1 MKKVVLVD
9 GYNVIHSS
17 SFLKKLLL
25 QNLYRAQSELVRGV
39 SFWCSLKKVE
49 GYVIFDAY
57 TSVFP
62 DREEQICSL
71 VKVVYTGQGKS
82 ADTYIEK
89 FVAQHKSFYDY
100 IYVIT
105 SDYSQGMTVVD
116 KHIFPLSPRNFLREV
131 KTCQKHLKE
140 KYFLTSAQ
148 SGYYLSDQLK
158 KETKEKLRKLRNSSK
173 AQ

>member
-17 SFLKKLLL
+17 PFLKRLLFQDL
-25 QNLYRAQSELVRGV
+25 HRAQSELVKLIT
-39 SFWCSLKKVE
+39 SWCFLKKIE

-57 TSVFP
+57 TSPFP
-62 DREEQICSL
+62 DKEEQICSL
-71 VKVVYTGQGKS
+71 VKVVYTGEGKS

-89 FVAQHKSFYDY
+89 FVAQHKSFYNY

-116 KHIFPLSPRNFLREV
+116 KHILPLSPQNFLREI
-131 KTCQKHLKE
+131 KTSQKYLKE
-140 KYFLTSAQ
+140 KYFPASVQ
-148 SGYYLSDQLK
+148 SGYYLSDRLG
-158 KETKEKLRKLRNSSK
+158 KETKEKLEKLRNSS
-173 AQ
+173 Q